1 MAKIKKLKENGATI
15 YPATIPEGV
24 VDTNGFTLAELL
36 DELLEVLAGGSRGN
50 MELAFSDLR
59 AAIGSTDGYDLSR
72 FVAKVNVFLEDADAS
87 DTTINRWKEIESF
100 LAGITDTETLTG
112 LLAEN
117 LQSAKG
123 YADTKVQQGTANAV
137 TMSSNAGAADRVLT
151 SAGTNRAAKD
161 SGVLLSDLARNTTA
175 TSSANGLMSKEDK
188 TKLDTLNTDF
198 HDLTPEVVTMNDY
211 EDEDSP
217 TMGIIIHDR
226 SGGSTK
232 KVKNSGV
239 LLNDFLR
246 KDQFPVATASALG
259 GVKSGGN
266 ITVASDGSVTVNNAG
281 VAQMAQQDSSGRV
294 IVNTYVPKTQIATS
308 SAAGLVKSGN
318 DITVASDGTVTV
330 NSATTVDNI
339 PAATSSK
346 IGGIKSGGDVLVS
359 SSGVVTV
366 NNAASA
372 EEAVHAT
379 TADNATNVTNVPVAT
394 SSKIGGIKSAGDISV
409 DSSGSVTVNNS
420 AFAMQAN
427 LANSALRDGA
437 GAQINTTYL
446 KAAAVTDVTDYA
458 EITI

>member
-59 AAIGSTDGYDLSR
+59 AAIGSEDGNDLSR
-72 FVAKVNVFLEDADAS
+72 FVAKVNTFLEDADAS
-87 DTTINRWKEIESF
+87 DATINRWKEIESF

-112 LLAEN
+112 LLAKN
-117 LQSAKG
+117 LQSAKS

-137 TMSSNAGAADRVLT
+137 TMSSHAGDADRVLT

-294 IVNTYVPKTQIATS
+294 IVNTYVPKTHIAT
-308 SAAGLVKSGN
+308 
-318 DITVASDGTVTV
+318 
-330 NSATTVDNI
+330 
-339 PAATSSK
+339 
-346 IGGIKSGGDVLVS
+346 
-359 SSGVVTV
+359 
-366 NNAASA
+366 
-372 EEAVHAT
+372 
-379 TADNATNVTNVPVAT
+379 
-394 SSKIGGIKSAGDISV
+394 
-409 DSSGSVTVNNS
+409 
-420 AFAMQAN
+420 
-427 LANSALRDGA
+427 
-437 GAQINTTYL
+437 
-446 KAAAVTDVTDYA
+446 
-458 EITI
+458 

>member
-59 AAIGSTDGYDLSR
+59 AAIGSEDGNDLSR

-87 DTTINRWKEIESF
+87 DATINRWKEIESF

-117 LQSAKG
+117 LQSAKS

-239 LLNDFLR
+239 LLDDFLR

-266 ITVASDGSVTVNNAG
+266 ITVASDG
-281 VAQMAQQDSSGRV
+281 
-294 IVNTYVPKTQIATS
+294 
-308 SAAGLVKSGN
+308 
-318 DITVASDGTVTV
+318 TVTV
-330 NSATTVDNI
+330 NKSL
-339 PAATSSK
+339 AA
-346 IGGIKSGGDVLVS
+346 DV
-359 SSGVVTV
+359 
-366 NNAASA
+366 A
-372 EEAVHAT
+372 EEASHASNADVAT
-379 TADNATNVTNVPVAT
+379 LASTASIADKAKTVDAAT